1 MGLSR
6 PPTIKRQTSSGG
18 VIFRENNRVI
28 EVALISVKNGSI
40 WTLPKGVVERDED
53 IIKTAL
59 REVKEETGLEGEI
72 VAELGSISY
81 WYYMKD
87 ENTKYH
93 KTVYYYLMEY
103 RSGST
108 EEHDREVEEVK
119 WYPIEEALKRVKYK
133 GDRVVLKRAR
143 EILLSQQR
151 RDE

>member
-6 PPTIKRQTSSGG
+6 PPTIKKQTSSGG
-18 VIFRENNRVI
+18 VVFREKNREV
-28 EVALISVKNGSI
+28 EVALISVRNGSI
-40 WTLPKGVVERDED
+40 WTLPKGVVERGED
-53 IIKTAL
+53 RKKTAI

-81 WYYMKD
+81 WYYMKG

-103 RSGST
+103 RGGST
-108 EEHDREVEEVK
+108 EEHDREVEEVR
-119 WYPIEEALKRVKYK
+119 WYPIEEALSKVKYK

-143 EILLSQQR
+143 EILLSHLR